1 MILST
6 PREKEFVSG
15 HIDDDVRALAL
26 RMKEGTADFRPRF
39 VLQQIAGIQIMR
51 RKMPLWADNQDI
63 IYPIHL
69 SLEQCSS
76 AFTANY
82 KREIIERYCPKM
94 SECNFADLTG
104 GFGVDFSVM
113 SVGFGRAHYVERN
126 SELCEIAA
134 NNFQALNLDNYEII
148 NGDGVE
154 FLKNFDGH
162 FGAFFID
169 PARRDSSGGKTVHIQ
184 DCEPNI
190 LDFQDVI
197 LQKAD
202 IAIIKLSPMLDISE
216 CQLRL
221 KNIAEIHA
229 VASDGECKEILVV
242 LTADPK
248 NDEPR
253 IIAVNN
259 NLTFSFLKSEEQNCA
274 ATIAA
279 NVQEGMYLY
288 EPNAAI
294 MKAAPFRLLTQRF
307 GAKKIARNSNLYVS
321 DEWIE
326 DFPGR
331 GFRIVK
337 VGGIKDFK
345 SIEKANIAIRNF
357 PLKADELRKQL
368 KIKDGGD
375 IYLFATTLNDGRKV
389 IIETRKII
397 ITFAQ
402 NF

>member
-1 MILST
+1 MLT
-6 PREKEFVSG
+6 ATEKIFVEM
-15 HIDDDVRALAL
+15 HKDDDVRALAL
-26 RMKEGTADFRPRF
+26 RMKEGTADFRPKF
-39 VLQQIAGIQIMR
+39 VLQQIAGIQAMR
-51 RKMPLWADNQDI
+51 RKMPHWADNQNI
-63 IYPIHL
+63 VYPVHL

-76 AFTANY
+76 EFTANY
-82 KREIIERYCPKM
+82 KREIIKRYCTKM
-94 SECNFADLTG
+94 YECNFADLTG

-113 SVGFGRAHYVERN
+113 SRDFAKAFYVERN
-126 SELCEIAA
+126 AELCEIVQH
-134 NNFQALNLDNYEII
+134 NFQALGIHNFNVV
-148 NGDGVE
+148 NGDGVD
-154 FLKNFDGH
+154 FLSNYDKKIDVI
-162 FGAFFID
+162 FID
-169 PARRDSSGGKTVHIQ
+169 PARRDSTGGKTVHIQ

-197 LQKAD
+197 LQKSD

-221 KNIAEIHA
+221 KNIAEIHV
-229 VASDGECKEILVV
+229 VAADGECKEILVV

-248 NDEPR
+248 TDEPK
-253 IIAVNN
+253 IIAINN
-259 NLTFSFLKSEEQNCA
+259 NLKFSFLKSEEQNCA

-337 VGGIKDFK
+337 VGGVKDFK
-345 SIEKANIAIRNF
+345 SVEKANIAVRNF
-357 PLKADELRKQL
+357 PLKADALRKQL
-368 KIKDGGD
+368 KIKDGGEV
-375 IYLFATTLNDGRKV
+375 YLFATTLNDGRKV
-389 IIETRKII
+389 IIETRKI
-397 ITFAQ
+397 Q
-402 NF
+402 

>member
-1 MILST
+1 MLT
-6 PREKEFVSG
+6 ATEKIFVEM
-15 HIDDDVRALAL
+15 HKDDDVRALAL
-26 RMKEGTADFRPRF
+26 RMKEGAADFRPKF
-39 VLQQIAGIQIMR
+39 VLQQIAGIQAMR
-51 RKMPLWADNQDI
+51 RKMPHWADNQNI
-63 IYPIHL
+63 VYPVHL

-76 AFTANY
+76 EFTANY
-82 KREIIERYCPKM
+82 KRSIIEKLCADVSNKI
-94 SECNFADLTG
+94 FADLTG

-113 SVGFGRAHYVERN
+113 SRGFTKAFYVERN
-126 SELCEIAA
+126 AELCEIVQH
-134 NNFQALNLDNYEII
+134 NFQALGMMTFNVV
-148 NGDGVE
+148 NGDGVD
-154 FLKNFDGH
+154 FLRNTDEK
-162 FGAFFID
+162 FGAIFID
-169 PARRDSSGGKTVHIQ
+169 PARRDSTGGKTVHIQ

-321 DEWIE
+321 DDYIN

-337 VGGIKDFK
+337 VGGVKDFK
-345 SIEKANIAIRNF
+345 LIEKANIAVRNF
-357 PLKADELRKQL
+357 PLKADELRKRL
-368 KIKDGGD
+368 KIKDGGEV
-375 IYLFATTLNDGRKV
+375 YLFATTLNDGRKV
-389 IIETRKII
+389 LIETRK
-397 ITFAQ
+397 A
-402 NF
+402 